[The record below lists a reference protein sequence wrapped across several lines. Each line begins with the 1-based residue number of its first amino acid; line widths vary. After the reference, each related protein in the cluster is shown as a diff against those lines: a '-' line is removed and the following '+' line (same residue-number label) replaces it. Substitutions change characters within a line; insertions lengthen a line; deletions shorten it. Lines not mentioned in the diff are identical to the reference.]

1 MPLIYGRDGQDRSIG
16 LRFHEGLPSKHH
28 AAFFGK
34 LQAFRPGIS
43 LVLAELPMGAY
54 LSDLAK
60 AIFALAPE
68 RRTPWFLR
76 PKRYSRRIR
85 RALFKGKT
93 PDWASDAYK
102 LIRYVNLLELIPT
115 FGAFIT
121 APAHFFRR
129 LPLIRRGKKGWYK
142 TPLAFLSLMVLAAYS
157 CIEFVYPHAAR
168 DLALG
173 VLHWM
178 LEHDHYGV
186 LRLLGLIQSVIRHQ
200 RIATYLMLLIVCF
213 LAPLWILPPCLVL
226 GCVSWLLE
234 EYRAR
239 RSDSVI
245 IQASGL
251 NPDITLTPLDV
262 RVYWKMHPAPFAWG
276 LFYWG
281 LYALFVL
288 SFFVAIIA
296 QGPPRW
302 YTHASI
308 LSIFLLISYYST
320 LALAIQ
326 FFLVRP
332 YSALLRATSNPPTMR
347 MHKADAHG
355 LISVIRQIR
364 SHMTPVSLSHPEKPE
379 VWKVYAVEE
388 LCKQWSSYSSL
399 IIQEISQNTRDNS
412 ELKTTLPQEQRQIFR
427 RVITIDELREMI
439 TFLQPFEKNRGSLE
453 SVLRGLECLYDG
465 KGIPA
470 SPVAATESIDLSP
483 SPAA

>member
-1 MPLIYGRDGQDRSIG
+1 
-16 LRFHEGLPSKHH
+16 
-28 AAFFGK
+28 
-34 LQAFRPGIS
+34 
-43 LVLAELPMGAY
+43 MGAY
-54 LSDLAK
+54 VSDLAK
-60 AIFALAPE
+60 TICALAPE

-85 RALFKGKT
+85 LALFRGKT

-102 LIRYVNLLELIPT
+102 LIKYVNLLELIPT
-115 FGAFIT
+115 FGAFVT

-129 LPLIRRGKKGWYK
+129 LPLIRRRKKGWYK

-157 CIEFVYPHAAR
+157 CIEFVYPDAAGH
-168 DLALG
+168 LALG
-173 VLHWM
+173 VLRWM

-186 LRLLGLIQSVIRHQ
+186 LRLFGLIQSVIRHQ

-213 LAPLWILPPCLVL
+213 LVPLWIIPPCLVL

-239 RSDSVI
+239 RSDSVTI
-245 IQASGL
+245 KASGL
-251 NPDITLTPLDV
+251 NPHITLTPLDV
-262 RVYWKMHPAPFAWG
+262 RVYWRMHPAPFAWG
-276 LFYWG
+276 LFYFG

-288 SFFVAIIA
+288 SFFAAIIA

-302 YTHASI
+302 YTHAYI
-308 LSIFLLISYYST
+308 FSIFLLFGYYST

-332 YSALLRATSNPPTMR
+332 YAALLRATSNPPTMG

-379 VWKVYAVEE
+379 VWRVLAVEE
-388 LCKQWSSYSSL
+388 LRKQWASYSSQ
-399 IIQEISQNTRDNS
+399 IIHEISQNTRDNPG
-412 ELKTTLPQEQRQIFR
+412 LQTTLPQKQRQIFR
-427 RVITIDELREMI
+427 RVITMEKLREMI
-439 TFLQPFEKNRGSLE
+439 GFLQPFEKNPGSLE
-453 SVLRGLECLYDG
+453 SVLRGLESLYDG
-465 KGIPA
+465 KGISA
-470 SPVAATESIDLSP
+470 SPVAGMESIDFSP
-483 SPAA
+483 SPDA